1 LEFRERDQATNVER
15 SIAARPEMH
24 GDVVLARKDTP
35 ASYHLCVVHDDALQG
50 VTHVIR
56 GEDLRDATHV
66 HVLLQKLLS
75 LPTPTYTFH
84 RLLTGEDGKRFAKRD
99 RSLTLAALR
108 EAGVSPADIRARIGL
123 PA

>member
-1 LEFRERDQATNVER
+1 LQA
-15 SIAARPEMH
+15 
-24 GDVVLARKDTP
+24 
-35 ASYHLCVVHDDALQG
+35 

-66 HVLLQKLLS
+66 HVLLQKLLN

>member
-1 LEFRERDQATNVER
+1 
-15 SIAARPEMH
+15 MH
-24 GDVVLARKDTP
+24 GDVVLARKDTL

-56 GEDLRDATHV
+56 GEDLRDATHI
-66 HVLLQKLLS
+66 HVLIQKLLA
-75 LPTPTYTFH
+75 LPTPVYTFH
-84 RLLTGEDGKRFAKRD
+84 RLLVGEDGKRFAKRD

-108 EAGVSPADIRARIGL
+108 EAGVSPADIRTRIGL